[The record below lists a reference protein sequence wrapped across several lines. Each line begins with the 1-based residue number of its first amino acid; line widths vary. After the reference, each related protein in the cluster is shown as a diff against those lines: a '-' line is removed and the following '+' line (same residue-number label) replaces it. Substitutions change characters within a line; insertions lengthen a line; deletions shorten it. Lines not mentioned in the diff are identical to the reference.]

1 MHSYKCLFLISLFFT
16 VQSMAQFKWHDG
28 TVKNVHVD
36 PTILFDY
43 QVCPYSLYASASLI
57 IFDMHIALFASGVT
71 MNHDQRI
78 THM

>member
-1 MHSYKCLFLISLFFT
+1 MSVLNIFVFT

-43 QVCPYSLYASASLI
+43 QVCPYSIYISASLI
-57 IFDMHIALFASGVT
+57 KFHMHIAHFGSGVA
-71 MNHDQRI
+71 MNHHI
-78 THM
+78 TYSSKYTV